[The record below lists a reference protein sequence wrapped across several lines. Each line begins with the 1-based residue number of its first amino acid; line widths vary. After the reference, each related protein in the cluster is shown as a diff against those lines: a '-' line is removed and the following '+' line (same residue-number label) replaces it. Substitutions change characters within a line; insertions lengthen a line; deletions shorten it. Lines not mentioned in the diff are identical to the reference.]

1 MLLFSITIKVEYF
14 GVSNILLDEKS
25 NKNILIYDVL
35 HKTLIVRKMLG
46 IDGLIR
52 NYDRTNYLVLF
63 GFQKYN
69 AIYDRIRYL
78 IGLKSGITYVYFS

>member
-1 MLLFSITIKVEYF
+1 MLLFLITIKVEDF

-35 HKTLIVRKMLG
+35 HKTLIFRKLLG

-52 NYDRTNYLVLF
+52 NYDWTKYLVLF

>member
-1 MLLFSITIKVEYF
+1 MLLFLITIKVEDF

-35 HKTLIVRKMLG
+35 HKTLIFRKLLG

-52 NYDRTNYLVLF
+52 NYDCTEYLVLF